1 MSEQTKDPMILFK
14 SVKRDVNDAG
24 KLRLQLSLSQEQAAA
39 LVTVLTSL
47 AGNERGVK
55 LDTHISKKQSQ
66 DGREFD
72 SAITFVKPIQEFGA
86 ARGGKSF
93 PAKPTK
99 GYVSA
104 DAVKAAKASV
114 TKTIAS

>member
-24 KLRLQLSLSQEQAAA
+24 KLRLQLSLTQEQAANLA
-39 LVTVLTSL
+39 SVLTSL
-47 AGNERGVK
+47 ASNERGVK

-72 SAITFVKPIQEFGA
+72 SAITFVKPIQEFGSTQ
-86 ARGGKSF
+86 RRSF
-93 PAKPTK
+93 PSTPSK

-114 TKTIAS
+114 TKRVEG